1 MQRKLGILL
10 SKLFQYLLCQESR
23 ACIKQ
28 LSLTPG
34 HCICHFLDLESQKH
48 SHGLIHLFIHASVQM
63 ASHQRSQSSS
73 SHTRLHLHLS
83 PVPFTCLISPQHL
96 PSGTLYIYV
105 FTVCLPPLEQSSG
118 KQDLCYSPIVSQ
130 HPKQWLAQ
138 VGIRCSL
145 NIYDENKQIDI

>member
-1 MQRKLGILL
+1 MQRNLKNLIVQTFSVPFMLRVKLVLN
-10 SKLFQYLLCQESR
+10 
-23 ACIKQ
+23 Q

-34 HCICHFLDLESQKH
+34 HCTCHFLDLESQKH
-48 SHGLIHLFIHASVQM
+48 SHGLTHLFIHVSMQM

-73 SHTRLHLHLS
+73 SHTKLHLRLS

-105 FTVCLPPLEQSSG
+105 FTVCLPPLEQSSR
-118 KQDLCYSPIVSQ
+118 KQDLCYSPNVSQ

-138 VGIRCSL
+138 VSTRCPL
-145 NIYDENKQIDI
+145 NIYGENKQIDI